1 MVIDSTFLWLPLDRR
16 VQISAVVE
24 EHLVLNQKSRI
35 RGILLLLLLS
45 TCNESLLL
53 LENKE
58 NMSSDRQS
66 EENVSAKSSN

>member
-1 MVIDSTFLWLPLDRR
+1 MVIDSTLLWLPLDRR

-35 RGILLLLLLS
+35 RGIVLLLLLS
-45 TCNESLLL
+45 TYNDSSLL

-58 NMSSDRQS
+58 NMS
-66 EENVSAKSSN
+66 EENVSATSSN